1 MCKSNLIFFVARG
14 FAHFEKSRY
23 LQVIQTEDS
32 RCIKFSGL
40 SLLDTDEHCFFS
52 WSWMELVW
60 RFVLHT
66 PIDGMLIFPSC
77 ATMDLTPCT
86 KWRKQQCKLQWTHGV
101 GLPWRVSLRLETIPL
116 HFFLAT
122 SGNPRF
128 IKIDVAKEGYDS
140 PQSNLH
146 YFALQ

>member
-1 MCKSNLIFFVARG
+1 
-14 FAHFEKSRY
+14 
-23 LQVIQTEDS
+23 
-32 RCIKFSGL
+32 
-40 SLLDTDEHCFFS
+40 
-52 WSWMELVW
+52 
-60 RFVLHT
+60 
-66 PIDGMLIFPSC
+66 
-77 ATMDLTPCT
+77 
-86 KWRKQQCKLQWTHGV
+86 
-101 GLPWRVSLRLETIPL
+101 VSLRLETIPL